1 MAEDDLH
8 QQVTLGGGVAGE
20 ETTQDYPVKSWERY
34 KFVAFLGEGGMGRV
48 FKAFDPRLKR
58 FVALKFIRGDDP
70 TILKRF
76 QQEAQSQARIEH
88 ENVCKVFEA
97 GEVEGKFYIAMQYI
111 DGVTLSSLRN
121 VTLDQKVK
129 ILLKIAEGL
138 HAAHRFG
145 LIHRDVKPGNIMV
158 EKTEDGFR
166 PYITDFGLVREAAA
180 QGVTVTGVLVGTPH
194 YMAPEQ
200 AWGEVQRLD
209 SRVDVYSLG
218 ATMYEFLTGALPLD
232 SENTMDVL
240 KKLLEEEPKPL
251 RKINANIPSDLETI
265 VLKCL
270 EKEPVRRYETTRAL
284 AQDLQRYLEGEPIS
298 ARRASISYRIGK
310 KARKH
315 RALVS
320 VSVIALAIIAALIVM
335 AIYSAIQSRQREIL
349 AQRFGQQVEKI
360 DNLMRLSHISPLHD
374 VRAEKNA
381 VRKHMQDIQNQMK
394 QLGDVA
400 KAPGLYALGRGYLSL
415 NEFEKAQDHLQQA
428 WKSGYQTPE
437 AAHAL
442 GLTLGNIYQK
452 ALSDADQIQDKEQ
465 RELRIREIENQYRNP
480 AVNYLQQSKHY
491 EEASSEYVE
500 GLIAFYQKKYD
511 EALQLSQQAVQK
523 VPWLY
528 EARVLQGNIYARKG
542 TDKRDRGDYTNAFV
556 DYERA
561 IQSFK
566 SALQTGESDPSA
578 YDALCSLYQA
588 IIFVEVFQ
596 TGRDIEK
603 YGKGADEACGNAILA
618 DPEYVQPYLGLSSI
632 YGLWSR
638 FKAERNQDPTKEFQK
653 SIELAQKASQ
663 IKPDDHSFNVLA
675 AAYRFRAEYEMNH
688 GIDPGPAFKQ
698 IISNGTKA
706 LQLNPKDTQSY
717 GNIAVAYMY
726 RGDYEMNRGQD
737 PRESLN
743 LAIQNYEKSLKLQPR
758 SYGDYNSL
766 ANAYAIRSDY
776 EASKGIDP
784 AKSWEGA
791 IANYKKALQINPKY
805 THVFNNLGTVYEAKG
820 KYDFSTG
827 KDPTPS
833 FEEAQKFYQETMKIN
848 PSYQHPYINM
858 SISLRYLAEY
868 EMTQGHDPSEILKR
882 AAESNQKGLDISTD
896 VIDVIVRG
904 DIHIIEAAY
913 AFFKKRSP
921 ESALLK
927 AKTFLDR
934 AKKMDPSDYQPH
946 LLQAK
951 ADLIQAKWEQMNGR
965 SAHVSLTS
973 AKQNLTKAIELNLL
987 DASNYVLLAESQLLQ
1002 HKNIDEGL
1010 QNIDKALKLNPQ
1022 FAEAYAIQGL
1032 LLMQKGDHPA
1042 GKAAIEKALTLNKN
1056 LAYLYSRYLL

>member
-8 QQVTLGGGVAGE
+8 QQVTLGGIAGE
-20 ETTQDYPVKSWERY
+20 DTTQDFPVKSWERY

-48 FKAFDPRLKR
+48 YKAFDPRLKR

-76 QQEAQSQARIEH
+76 QHEAQSQARIEH
-88 ENVCKVFEA
+88 ENVCKVFDA

-111 DGVTLSSLRN
+111 DGMTLSSLRN
-121 VTLDQKVK
+121 LTVDQKVK

-180 QGVTVTGVLVGTPH
+180 QGITVTGVLVGTPH

-200 AWGEVQRLD
+200 AWGEVQKLD
-209 SRVDVYSLG
+209 ARVDVYGLG
-218 ATMYEFLTGALPLD
+218 ATMYEFFTGALPLN
-232 SENTMDVL
+232 SENTMEVL

-251 RKINANIPSDLETI
+251 RQINGNIPADLETI

-270 EKEPVRRYETTRAL
+270 EKEPARRYETARAL
-284 AQDLQRYLEGEPIS
+284 SQDLQRYLEGEPIL

-315 RALVS
+315 RTLVS
-320 VSVIALAIIAALIVM
+320 VSGIAFAIIAALIIM

-381 VRKHMQDIQNQMK
+381 VRNHLQDIQNQMK
-394 QLGDVA
+394 QLGGVA

-415 NEFEKAQDHLQQA
+415 NEFEKAQDYLQQA
-428 WKSGYQTPE
+428 WSSGYQTSD
-437 AAHAL
+437 AAYAL

-465 RELRIREIENQYRNP
+465 RELKIQEIEKEYRNP
-480 AVNYLQQSKHY
+480 AVTYLQKSKNY

-500 GLIAFYQKKYD
+500 GLIAFYQNKYD
-511 EALQLSQQAVQK
+511 EALKLSHQAMDK

-528 EARVLQGNIYARKG
+528 EARVLEGKIYARKG
-542 TDKRDRGDYTNAFV
+542 TEKRDGGDYTNASL
-556 DYERA
+556 DYENA

-566 SALQTGESDPSA
+566 AALQTGESDPAA
-578 YDALCSLYQA
+578 YEGLCNLYHA
-588 IIFVEVFQ
+588 MIFVEVFQ
-596 TGRDIEK
+596 TGGDIEK
-603 YGKGADEACGNAILA
+603 YGKGAEEACGNAILA
-618 DPEYVQPYLGLSSI
+618 DPEYAQAYLGLSSV

-638 FKAERNQDPTKEFQK
+638 FKAERNQDATKEFQK
-653 SIELAQKASQ
+653 AIELAQKASQ

-675 AAYRFRAEYEMNH
+675 SAYRFRAEYEMYH
-688 GIDPGPAFKQ
+688 GIDPEPAFQQ
-698 IISNGTKA
+698 IIFNGTKA
-706 LQLNPKDTQSY
+706 LELNSKNIPAY
-717 GNIAVAYMY
+717 GDLAIAYMY
-726 RGDYEMNRGQD
+726 RGEHDMNRGKD

-743 LAIQNYEKSLKLQPR
+743 LAIQNYDKSVQLQPR
-758 SYGDYNSL
+758 SYGTYNSL

-791 IANYKKALQINPKY
+791 IANYKKALEINPKY
-805 THVFNNLGTVYEAKG
+805 THVFNNLGTVYDARG
-820 KYDFSTG
+820 KYDFSVG
-827 KDPTPS
+827 KDPTAL
-833 FEEAQKFYQETMKIN
+833 FEEAQKFFVETMKIN

-858 SISLRYLAEY
+858 GFTLGHLAEY
-868 EMTQGHDPSEILKR
+868 EMSQGRDPSATLQR
-882 AAESNQKGLDISTD
+882 AVEANQKGLDISTD
-896 VIDVIVRG
+896 AYDLNARTE
-904 DIHIIEAAY
+904 IHILESSY
-913 AFFKKRSP
+913 ALIKMRSP
-921 ESALLK
+921 ESALAK
-927 AKTFLDR
+927 VKTFLDR
-934 AKKMDPSDYQPH
+934 AKKMDASAYQPY
-946 LLQAK
+946 LLQGK
-951 ADLIQAKWEQMNGR
+951 ANLIQAKWDRINER
-965 SAHVSLTS
+965 SVDADLIS
-973 AKQNLTKAIELNLL
+973 AQQNLTKAIELNSQ
-987 DASNYVLLAESQLLQ
+987 DASNYVLMAEAQLLQ
-1002 HKNIDEGL
+1002 RKNLDEGL
-1010 QNIDKALKLNPQ
+1010 QNIDRALKLNPQ
-1022 FAEAYAIQGL
+1022 LADAYAIQGL
-1032 LLMQKGDHPA
+1032 LLIQKGDRTA
-1042 GKAAIEKALTLNKN
+1042 GNASIQKALSLNKN
-1056 LAYLYSRYLL
+1056 LAYLYGGNRL

>member
-1 MAEDDLH
+1 MADDDLH

-20 ETTQDYPVKSWERY
+20 ETTQDYPVKSWDRY

-76 QQEAQSQARIEH
+76 QHEAQSQARIEH

-111 DGVTLSSLRN
+111 DGMTLSALRN

-180 QGVTVTGVLVGTPH
+180 QGVTVSGVLVGTPH

-232 SENTMDVL
+232 SENTMEVL

-251 RKINANIPSDLETI
+251 RQIDANIPSDLETI

-270 EKEPVRRYETTRAL
+270 EKEPVRRYETARAL
-284 AQDLQRYLEGEPIS
+284 AQDLQRYLDGEPIS

-315 RALVS
+315 RALVT
-320 VSVIALAIIAALIVM
+320 VSVIAFAIIAALIVM

-381 VRKHMQDIQNQMK
+381 VRKHIQDIQNQMK

-400 KAPGLYALGRGYLSL
+400 KAPGFYALGRGYLSL
-415 NEFEKAQDHLQQA
+415 NEFEKAQDHLQKA
-428 WKSGYQTPE
+428 WNSGYQTPD
-437 AAHAL
+437 AAYAL

-465 RELRIREIENQYRNP
+465 RESKMREIEKEYRNP
-480 AVNYLQQSKHY
+480 AVTYLQKSKNY

-511 EALQLSQQAVQK
+511 DALKLSQQAVQK

-528 EARVLQGNIYARKG
+528 EARVLEGKIYARKG
-542 TDKRDRGDYTNAFV
+542 TDKRDRGDYTNASL
-556 DYERA
+556 DYEHA
-561 IQSFK
+561 IQSLE
-566 SALQTGESDPSA
+566 SALQTGESDPAA
-578 YDALCSLYQA
+578 YEALCNLYND

-596 TGRDIEK
+596 TGRDIQE
-603 YGKGADEACGNAILA
+603 YGKGADDACGNALRA
-618 DPEYVQPYLGLSSI
+618 DPEYTPAYLKLSGV

-638 FKAERNQDPTKEFQK
+638 FKAERDQDPTREFQK
-653 SIELAQKASQ
+653 SIELAQKATQ
-663 IKPDDHSFNVLA
+663 IQADDRSFNVLA
-675 AAYRFRAEYEMNH
+675 SAYRFRAEYEMYH
-688 GIDPGPAFKQ
+688 GIDPEPAFQQ
-698 IISNGTKA
+698 IIFNGTKA

-726 RGDYEMNRGQD
+726 RGEYEMNRGKD

-743 LAIQNYEKSLKLQPR
+743 LAIQNYEKSAQLQPR
-758 SYGDYNSL
+758 SYGTYNSL

-776 EASKGIDP
+776 EASKGMDP

-791 IANYKKALQINPKY
+791 IANYKKALEINPKY

-820 KYDFSTG
+820 KYDLSTG

-858 SISLRYLAEY
+858 GITLGNLAEF
-868 EMTQGHDPSEILKR
+868 EMSQGRNPSATLQR
-882 AAESNQKGLDISTD
+882 AAESNQEGLDISTD
-896 VIDVIVRG
+896 AYDLNARAEV
-904 DIHIIEAAY
+904 HIIEASY
-913 AFFKKRSP
+913 AFLKRRSP
-921 ESALLK
+921 ELALAEVK
-927 AKTFLDR
+927 SFLDR

-965 SAHVSLTS
+965 SADVSLIS
-973 AKQNLTKAIELNLL
+973 AQQNLTKAIELNSL

-1002 HKNIDEGL
+1002 RKNIDEGL
-1010 QNIDKALKLNPQ
+1010 QNIDKALKLNPK
-1022 FAEAYAIQGL
+1022 FADAYAIQGL
-1032 LLMQKGDHPA
+1032 LLMQKGDHDS
-1042 GKAAIEKALTLNKN
+1042 GNSSIQKALTLNKN
-1056 LAYLYSRYLL
+1056 LGYLYKRYLQ

>member
-1 MAEDDLH
+1 MADDDLH
-8 QQVTLGGGVAGE
+8 QQVTLGGGIAGE
-20 ETTQDYPVKSWERY
+20 ETTQDYPVKSWDRY

-70 TILKRF
+70 TVLKRF

-111 DGVTLSSLRN
+111 DGMTLSALRN
-121 VTLDQKVK
+121 VALDQKVK

-232 SENTMDVL
+232 SENTMEVL
-240 KKLLEEEPKPL
+240 KKLLDEEPRPL
-251 RKINANIPSDLETI
+251 RQINANIPSDLETI

-270 EKEPVRRYETTRAL
+270 EKEPVRRYETARAL

-315 RALVS
+315 RALVT
-320 VSVIALAIIAALIVM
+320 VSVIAFAIIAALIVM

-374 VRAEKNA
+374 VRTEKNA

-394 QLGDVA
+394 QLGDLA
-400 KAPGLYALGRGYLSL
+400 KAPGLNALGRGYLSL

-428 WKSGYQTPE
+428 WNSGYQTPD
-437 AAHAL
+437 AAYAL

-465 RELRIREIENQYRNP
+465 RKLRIHEIEKEYRNP
-480 AVNYLQQSKHY
+480 AVTYLQKSKNY

-500 GLIAFYQKKYD
+500 GLIAFYQNKYD
-511 EALQLSQQAVQK
+511 DALKLSQQAAQK

-528 EARVLQGNIYARKG
+528 DARVLEGKIYARKG
-542 TDKRDRGDYTNAFV
+542 TDKRDRGDYTTAAV
-556 DYERA
+556 DYEHA

-566 SALQTGESDPSA
+566 SALQTGESDPAA
-578 YDALCSLYQA
+578 YEALCSLYHDM
-588 IIFVEVFQ
+588 IFVEVFQ

-603 YGKGADEACGNAILA
+603 YGKAADEACGNAILA
-618 DPEYVQPYLGLSSI
+618 DPEYAQAYLGLSSV

-638 FKAERNQDPTKEFQK
+638 FKSERNKNPTNEFQK
-653 SIELAQKASQ
+653 AIEFAQKATQ

-675 AAYRFRAEYEMNH
+675 SAYRFRAEYEMYH
-688 GIDPGPAFKQ
+688 GIDPEPAFQQ
-698 IISNGTKA
+698 IILNGTKA
-706 LQLNPKDTQSY
+706 LELNSKNIPAY
-717 GNIAVAYMY
+717 GDLAIAYMY
-726 RGDYEMNRGQD
+726 RGEYEMNRGKD

-743 LAIQNYEKSLKLQPR
+743 LAIQNYEKSVQLQQR
-758 SYGDYNSL
+758 SYGTYNSL

-791 IANYKKALQINPKY
+791 IANYKKALEINPKY

-820 KYDFSTG
+820 KYDLSTG

-858 SISLRYLAEY
+858 SITLRYFAEY
-868 EMTQGHDPSEILKR
+868 EMSQGRDPSAILQL
-882 AAESNQKGLDISTD
+882 AVESNQKGLDISTD
-896 VIDVIVRG
+896 AYDVIVRA
-904 DIHIIEAAY
+904 DIHIIEADY
-913 AFFKKRSP
+913 AFLKKRSP

-934 AKKMDPSDYQPH
+934 AKQMDPSDYQPH
-946 LLQAK
+946 HIQAE
-951 ADLIQAKWEQMNGR
+951 ADLIQAKWDQMNGR
-965 SAHVSLTS
+965 SVEISLIS
-973 AKQNLTKAIELNLL
+973 AQQNLTKAIELNSL

-1002 HKNIDEGL
+1002 RQNIDAGL
-1010 QNIDKALKLNPQ
+1010 QNIDKALKLNPN
-1022 FAEAYAIQGL
+1022 FADAYAIQGL
-1032 LLMQKGDHPA
+1032 LLMQKGDRDS
-1042 GKAAIEKALTLNKN
+1042 GSSSIQKALTLNKN
-1056 LAYLYSRYLL
+1056 LGYLYIAFLQ

>member
-8 QQVTLGGGVAGE
+8 QQVTLGGIAGE
-20 ETTQDYPVKSWERY
+20 ETTQDFPVKSWDRY

-48 FKAFDPRLKR
+48 YKAFDPRLKR

-88 ENVCKVFEA
+88 ENVCKVFDA
-97 GEVEGKFYIAMQYI
+97 GDVGGKFYIAMQYI

-129 ILLKIAEGL
+129 MMLKIAEGL

-158 EKTEDGFR
+158 EKTEDGFH

-200 AWGEVQRLD
+200 AWGEGQKLD

-232 SENTMDVL
+232 SENTMEVL

-251 RKINANIPSDLETI
+251 RQINGNIPSDLETI

-270 EKEPVRRYETTRAL
+270 EKEPARRYETARAL
-284 AQDLQRYLEGEPIS
+284 AQDLQRYLEGEPIL
-298 ARRASISYRIGK
+298 ARRASISYRISK

-315 RALVS
+315 RALVI
-320 VSVIALAIIAALIVM
+320 VSVIAFAIIAGLIIT

-349 AQRFGQQVEKI
+349 AQQFGRQVEKI
-360 DNLMRLSHISPLHD
+360 ESLMRLSHISPLHD
-374 VRAEKNA
+374 VRTEKNA
-381 VRKHMQDIQNQMK
+381 VRKNMQDIQNQMK
-394 QLGDVA
+394 QLGGLA

-415 NEFEKAQDHLQQA
+415 NESEKAKEHLQQA
-428 WKSGYQTPE
+428 WNSGYQTPD
-437 AAHAL
+437 AAYAL
-442 GLTLGNIYQK
+442 GLSLGNIYQK

-465 RELRIREIENQYRNP
+465 RKLKLREIEKEYRDP
-480 AVNYLQQSKHY
+480 AVAYLQKSKNY

-511 EALQLSQQAVQK
+511 EALKLSQQAMQK

-528 EARVLQGNIYARKG
+528 DARVLEGKIYSRRG
-542 TDKRDRGDYTNAFV
+542 TDTRDRGDYKNASL

-561 IQSFK
+561 IQSFNA
-566 SALQTGESDPSA
+566 ALQTGESDPAA
-578 YDALCSLYQA
+578 YEALCNLYHA
-588 IIFVEVFQ
+588 MIFVEVFQ
-596 TGRDIEK
+596 TGHDIET
-603 YGKGADEACGNAILA
+603 YGKGADKACGNAIIA
-618 DPEYVQPYLGLSSI
+618 DPEYVPAYLALSRV

-638 FKAERNQDPTKEFQK
+638 FKAERDQDPTKEFQK
-653 SIELAQKASQ
+653 SIDLAQKATK

-675 AAYRFRAEYEMNH
+675 AAYRFRAEYEMYH
-688 GIDPGPAFKQ
+688 GIDPNPAFQQ
-698 IISNGTKA
+698 IISNATKA
-706 LQLNPKDTQSY
+706 LELNPKDTQAY

-726 RGDYEMNRGQD
+726 RGEYDMNRGED
-737 PRESLN
+737 PRESLT
-743 LAIQNYEKSLKLQPR
+743 LAIQNYEKSVKLQPR

-791 IANYKKALQINPKY
+791 IANYKKALEINPKY
-805 THVFNNLGTVYEAKG
+805 THVFNNLGTVNEAIG
-820 KYDFSTG
+820 KYDFSVG

-833 FEEAQKFYQETMKIN
+833 FEEAQKFYVETMKIN

-858 SISLRYLAEY
+858 GLTLRHLGEY
-868 EMTQGHDPSEILKR
+868 EMSQGRDPSAILQR
-882 AAESNQKGLDISTD
+882 AAESNQKGLDISTEAYD
-896 VIDVIVRG
+896 LNARAE
-904 DIHIIEAAY
+904 IHIIEASY
-913 AFFKKRSP
+913 ALIKKRSP
-921 ESALLK
+921 ESALAK
-927 AKTFLDR
+927 VKTFSDR
-934 AKKMDPSDYQPH
+934 AKSMDASDYQPYAF
-946 LLQAK
+946 QGK
-951 ADLIQAKWEQMNGR
+951 ADLIQAKWDQMNGR
-965 SAHVSLTS
+965 SADAAIVS
-973 AKQNLTKAIELNLL
+973 AQKNLTKAIGLNSLE
-987 DASNYVLLAESQLLQ
+987 ASNYVSLAESQLLEK
-1002 HKNIDEGL
+1002 KNIDEGL
-1010 QNIDKALKLNPQ
+1010 QNIEKALKLNPQ
-1022 FAEAYAIQGL
+1022 FADAYAIQGL
-1032 LLMQKGDHPA
+1032 LLLQKGDRTA
-1042 GKAAIEKALTLNKN
+1042 GNASIQKALTLNKN
-1056 LAYLYSRYLL
+1056 LAYLYERKF